1 MILCP
6 QIDERQ
12 VLVSHRLFERA
23 MDRWTQ
29 LAVKS
34 AEEHAKAHVK
44 LYSKFKRHKA
54 GGLKDSALARHYGT
68 WKSRSLTVRVYVNA
82 PHYAPFVEY
91 GTRSYRTT
99 GPTPIVARR
108 ARFLRFYWPKVGR
121 VVFLRRVMHPGNKPY
136 KFLWHATYS
145 AHRVFGQ
152 ALEHG
157 LESAA
162 REF

>member
-12 VLVSHRLFERA
+12 LLVSHRLFERA
-23 MDRWTQ
+23 MDQWST
-29 LAVKS
+29 LAVKT

-44 LYSKFKRHKA
+44 LYSKFKRRGSKS
-54 GGLKDSALARHYGT
+54 LKDAAQARHFGT
-68 WKSRSLTVRVYVNA
+68 WKSKTMTVRVYVNA
-82 PHYAPFVEY
+82 PNYAPFIEY

-121 VVFLRRVMHPGNKPY
+121 VVFLKRVMHPGNKPY
-136 KFLWHATYS
+136 KFLWNATHS
-145 AHRVFGQ
+145 AYRVYGDTMSK
-152 ALEHG
+152 ALDRAA
-157 LESAA
+157 ES
-162 REF
+162 F